1 MARTPKPTD
10 IWPSD
15 RRPWAAVWRDHGR
28 VAKESVAFVS
38 HRLGT
43 TLLVWLLIGIAL
55 ALPAAL
61 YLVETNLAHLAGD
74 WHGRAGFTVYFRPG
88 ADAEKPAALAR
99 RLAQQGGV
107 EDVRLITPA
116 EALAEFRSQPAAAS
130 ALALLD
136 HNPLPATLRVMVATE
151 LSAARLT
158 QLAALAERNADVD
171 DVAVERTWLERLAAI
186 RAVVER
192 LSLAVAALLGL
203 GVVLVAS
210 ASVRLAIEARLAELR
225 VLNLVG
231 ASRRFTR
238 RPFLYLGALYGVGGT
253 VVAAMLMS
261 AALAWV
267 EAPLERLIGAYGN
280 DLELVGFDPIFLI
293 GMLVGGALLGV
304 AGALV
309 ASSQRLK
316 HLTVD

>member
-1 MARTPKPTD
+1 MARRPKPAD

-15 RRPWAAVWRDHGR
+15 RRSWFAVWRDHGR
-28 VAKESVAFVS
+28 VAKESAVFVV
-38 HRLGT
+38 RRPGT

-61 YLVETNLAHLAGD
+61 YLVEANLAHLAGD
-74 WHGRAGFTVYFRPG
+74 WHGRAGFSVYFQPG
-88 ADAEKPAALAR
+88 VEAEAPAALAR
-99 RLAQQGGV
+99 QLAEQSDV
-107 EDVRLITPA
+107 ENVRLITPA

-136 HNPLPATLRVMVATE
+136 HNPLPATLRVMVATDV
-151 LSAARLT
+151 SDDRLT
-158 QLAALAERNADVD
+158 QLAAQAERSIGVGE
-171 DVAVERTWLERLAAI
+171 VAVERTWLERLAAMQ
-186 RAVVER
+186 AVVER
-192 LSLAVAALLGL
+192 IYWALAALLGL
-203 GVVLVAS
+203 GVVLVAA

-225 VLNLVG
+225 VLTLVG

-261 AALAWV
+261 AVLVWI
-267 EAPLERLIGAYGN
+267 ESPLERLMGTYGN

-293 GMLVGGALLGV
+293 GMLAGGALLGV
-304 AGALV
+304 IGALV

-316 HLTVD
+316 HLSVD